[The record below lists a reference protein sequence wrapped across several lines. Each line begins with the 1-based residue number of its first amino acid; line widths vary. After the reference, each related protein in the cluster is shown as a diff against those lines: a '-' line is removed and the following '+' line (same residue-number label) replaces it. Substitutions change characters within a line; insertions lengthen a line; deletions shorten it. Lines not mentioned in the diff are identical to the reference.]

1 MSQDKTR
8 PLDDA
13 DNLEQTADS
22 ADQQPE
28 SSAADTQKLAE
39 ALAAAERQTKEYFDG
54 WQRER
59 ADFANYKRRVEREI
73 SDIKDDARV
82 NTLVALLP
90 VLDDFEL
97 AVANLPEDL
106 KGQPWLE
113 GVLAIQRKFRKI
125 LDDHGVVAIEP
136 TGEAF
141 DPNLHEAIGMDAS
154 GEVESGHISETL
166 QKGYAYGDKVLRPAR
181 VRVAE

>member
-13 DNLEQTADS
+13 DDLEQTADS
-22 ADQQPE
+22 VE
-28 SSAADTQKLAE
+28 DTQKLAE
-39 ALAAAERQTKEYFDG
+39 ALAAAERQSKEYFDG

-59 ADFANYKRRVEREI
+59 ADFANYKRRIEREI

-82 NTLVALLP
+82 STLVALLP

-97 AVANLPEDL
+97 AIANLSDDL
-106 KGQPWLE
+106 KAHPWLE
-113 GVLAIQRKFRKI
+113 GVMAIQRKFKKI

-136 TGEAF
+136 TGKAF
-141 DPNLHEAIGMDAS
+141 DPNLHEAIGMDSS
-154 GEVESGHISETL
+154 GAVESGHVSETL